1 MPERMN
7 KSKISMTKIV
17 KYIREL
23 SIIITGIVITVGFG
37 LWVNKNNIKKDQKQY
52 LVAIIL
58 ELKENA
64 EKFDTYAKTLQ
75 KCVRYSN
82 YINSHDE
89 KSINRDSISYYA
101 YSSGPD
107 DIGWGNW
114 NPVTLYN
121 EDAFEMFKSSGAM
134 RQIDD
139 KELLLSIWKV
149 YHQMKSTQNEIDAL
163 LQYKKELGMS
173 FLQRIDNGEQV
184 VIPIK
189 WFYINGTPQIMVNY
203 CENTAVFIKEAISK
217 LENSKIVK

>member
-1 MPERMN
+1 MN
-7 KSKISMTKIV
+7 NPKISMTKIV

-52 LVAIIL
+52 LDAIIL

-64 EKFDTYAKTLQ
+64 ENFDSYAKKLQ

-82 YINSHDE
+82 YIISHDE
-89 KSINRDSISYYA
+89 KSINQDSIQYYA
-101 YSSGPD
+101 YGGRD

-134 RQIDD
+134 RQIAD
-139 KELLLSIWKV
+139 KELLLSLWKV
-149 YHQMKSTQNEIDAL
+149 YHLMKSTQNEIDDL

-173 FLQRIDNGEQV
+173 MLQRTDDGKQV
-184 VIPIK
+184 VVPLK
-189 WFYINGTPQIMVNY
+189 WFYINEAPRFMVNY
-203 CENTAVFIKEAISK
+203 CENTAEFIRETILK
-217 LENSKIVK
+217 LESSEIVCM